1 MILILLPHADY
12 DPSESSL
19 PWQAARDAGFAAQFA
34 PPLGMPAYADSRLVS
49 LGFGPLNPLLMTPAA
64 DLARYH
70 AMTRDPAFCSPL
82 SYAGVDPAAYEG
94 LLIPGGHARGMRSL
108 LESEEVRRIIL
119 AFFQADKP
127 VAAVCHG
134 PLALARCIDPASGR
148 SVLHGRKV
156 TALLAGPMELAAW
169 LVTAP
174 WLGRYY
180 RTYDHSVEQE
190 IKAALAS
197 PADFLPGPWLPRR
210 DSAEHPERGFV
221 VRDRNLLTAR
231 WPGDCHRFANEWASL
246 LQQARD
252 AQPQA
257 QQAER

>member
-1 MILILLPHADY
+1 
-12 DPSESSL
+12 
-19 PWQAARDAGFAAQFA
+19 
-34 PPLGMPAYADSRLVS
+34 
-49 LGFGPLNPLLMTPAA
+49 
-64 DLARYH
+64 
-70 AMTRDPAFCSPL
+70 
-82 SYAGVDPAAYEG
+82 
-94 LLIPGGHARGMRSL
+94 
-108 LESEEVRRIIL
+108 
-119 AFFQADKP
+119 
-127 VAAVCHG
+127 
-134 PLALARCIDPASGR
+134 
-148 SVLHGRKV
+148 
-156 TALLAGPMELAAW
+156 
-169 LVTAP
+169 TAP

-210 DSAEHPERGFV
+210 DSAEHPKRGFV